1 MAHILAVPDRGPLP
15 ALHEARHS
23 IDLAI
28 QDARHNRGVRYD
40 TYIAVSVLREL
51 LDALEATAA

>member
-28 QDARHNRGVRYD
+28 QDARRGRGIRYD
-40 TYIAVSVLREL
+40 TFVAISTLRQLMDE
-51 LDALEATAA
+51 LEAVA

>member
-1 MAHILAVPDRGPLP
+1 MSRILAVPDRGPLP

-28 QDARHNRGVRYD
+28 QDARRGRGVRFD
-40 TYIAVSVLREL
+40 TYVAISTLREL
-51 LDALEATAA
+51 LDALEASAA